1 MRKDESAEDLAG
13 QKHTLAYIRL
23 ILSRRPIFF
32 RFPKDMEAD
41 FLEKRV
47 ESSLFYI
54 HSGQWLLLA
63 MFATILAV
71 AWVSFRDVIIADNYW
86 LARTIFGPVG
96 VSILFVL
103 YGSRIPWVRT
113 HFHLAMFPVSLMQ
126 LVLIQQHIFIANG
139 EGYYDYAVYNL
150 MITLLLV
157 ALGLRFF
164 TPVLLLLYGL
174 SAIIGV
180 VTAKLAGLT
189 VDTLAFF
196 YYYILFGT
204 VILALAAI
212 AERQERFGFLQELLA
227 TLQGAELIRLNR
239 QLDKIAHEDALTGI
253 PNRRSFDDA
262 AEREFDRARRDRQP
276 FSILLLDVDYFKRY
290 NDSYGH
296 AAGDK
301 CLQAVARA
309 LDECLRRP
317 ADMAARYGGEEFIVM
332 LPNTPVHG
340 AAQMAER
347 ILQQID
353 RLAIPHAASAVAS
366 WVTVSIGVK
375 TLLPD
380 EHLHSLK
387 ETVKMA
393 DDALYAA
400 KGAGRHRFMVHESSW
415 GAEPPA

>member
-71 AWVSFRDVIIADNYW
+71 AWVSFRDIIIADNYW
-86 LARTIFGPVG
+86 LVRTIFGPVG

-113 HFHLAMFPVSLMQ
+113 HFHLAMFPVSLVQ

-227 TLQGAELIRLNR
+227 TLQGAELVRLNR
-239 QLDKIAHEDALTGI
+239 KLDKIAHEDALTGI

-276 FSILLLDVDYFKRY
+276 VSILLLDVDYFKRY

-296 AAGDK
+296 AVGDK
-301 CLQAVARA
+301 CLQTVARA

-366 WVTVSIGVK
+366 HVTVSIGAK
-375 TLLPD
+375 TLRPD
-380 EHLHSLK
+380 EPPHSLK
-387 ETVKMA
+387 ETVKLA

-415 GAEPPA
+415 GAETPA